1 MAAASSI
8 TRRKQVRD
16 ETFKL
21 LIENGL
27 TGWKVRYNSRM
38 TRALGR
44 CIPSQKTIEYQP
56 RYMAQND
63 WAQVRTTVLHEVAHA
78 IAITKYGHFM
88 GGGHGA
94 TWARIAR
101 ELGLENPSAINH
113 TANLTAK
120 FTGTCGG
127 CNGTWQRNRR
137 VHGAIC
143 PPCRRKYTSE
153 VLQNGSSEQRYSITW
168 KRND

>member
-1 MAAASSI
+1 MKSATL

-21 LIENGL
+21 LTQNGL
-27 TGWKVRYNSRM
+27 EGWRVRFNPRM

-56 RYMAQND
+56 RYMEQNGHE
-63 WAQVRTTVLHEVAHA
+63 QVLSTVIHEVAHA
-78 IAITKYGHFM
+78 VSITKYGGYL

-94 TWARIAR
+94 AWQRVAR
-101 ELGLENPSAINH
+101 ELGLENPSAINT
-113 TANLTAK
+113 TAKLTKK
-120 FTGTCGG
+120 FTGTCHG
-127 CNGTWQRNRR
+127 CNQTWERDRR

-143 PPCRRKYTSE
+143 PSCRRKHLAGDTE
-153 VLQNGSSEQRYSITW
+153 RRYSITW
-168 KRND
+168 TRNA

>member
-21 LIENGL
+21 LTENGL
-27 TGWKVRYNSRM
+27 QGWKVRFNPRL

-56 RYMAQND
+56 RYMQQND
-63 WAQVRTTVLHEVAHA
+63 WEQVRTTVLHEVAHA
-78 IAITKYGHFM
+78 ISCTKYGRF

-94 TWARIAR
+94 QWARIAR
-101 ELGLENPSAINH
+101 ELGLENPSAINT
-113 TANLTAK
+113 TAKLTKK
-120 FTGTCGG
+120 FTGTCDG
-127 CNGTWQRNRR
+127 CKETWQRDRQM
-137 VHGAIC
+137 HGAMH
-143 PPCRRKYTSE
+143 PTCRRKYQSE
-153 VLQNGSSEQRYSITW
+153 VLANGSSEQRYSITW